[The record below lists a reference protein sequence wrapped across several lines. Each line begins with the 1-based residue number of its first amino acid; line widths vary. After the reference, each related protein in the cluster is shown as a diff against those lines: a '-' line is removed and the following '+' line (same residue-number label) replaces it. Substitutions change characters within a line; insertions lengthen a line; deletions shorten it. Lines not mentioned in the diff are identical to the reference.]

1 MFICG
6 QWTQD
11 PNAKAFFTPR
21 CVYAPAHMHA
31 IQLNSWRKKIG
42 KFDKNDYDDKF
53 YILFIQSLKIHIL
66 IYILSVN
73 YLIIYKLFCIANK
86 CYGLCIISYS
96 ETIQPISFL
105 RALRPINIFS
115 DWTDKL
121 QHKHTRLNYRKK
133 YISVVRAQF
142 NSLLHFFYYGFSNCR
157 PFFFNN
163 KV

>member
-1 MFICG
+1 MPSCGRSTVFICG

-133 YISVVRAQF
+133 IYFCCAGTIQF
-142 NSLLHFFYYGFSNCR
+142 VASFFLLWFLQL
-157 PFFFNN
+157 
-163 KV
+163 